1 MIFIDANIFLAY
13 VYDNDVH
20 HAAALRIWD
29 EIVSGKY
36 GRAITSDYVFSE
48 VVGVALRKRGKSEA
62 MELGSHIL
70 KSMFVSYVDESI
82 FAPAWAEFSSS
93 TISLS
98 FVDWTH
104 VIFMKSSQ
112 IEHIATFDK
121 AFKEVKGISVVG

>member
-1 MIFIDANIFLAY
+1 MIFIDANLFLAY
-13 VYDNDVH
+13 KNESDVH
-20 HAAALRIWD
+20 QAAALCVWD

-121 AFKEVKGISVVG
+121 AFKEVNGISVVS